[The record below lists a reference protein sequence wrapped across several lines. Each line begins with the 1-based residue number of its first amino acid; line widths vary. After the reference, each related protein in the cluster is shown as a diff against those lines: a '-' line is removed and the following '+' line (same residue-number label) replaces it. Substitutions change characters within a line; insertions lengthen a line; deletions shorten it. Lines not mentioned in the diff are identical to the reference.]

1 MSIVHNKDIGTKQKA
16 LAINLDRKIYG
27 SFAEIGA
34 GQDVAANFF
43 KAGASSGTIAKTMS
57 AYDMTFSDAIYG
69 AQQGRRYVSEPRL
82 ISMLER
88 EYGLLIERLAEQR
101 GTTTT
106 FFAFSDTISALN
118 YHKTN
123 DGHGWMG
130 VRFQLEPDGEFNDV
144 VLHVKLLDN
153 DNNLQ
158 QQAVG
163 ILGVNLIYA
172 CFYYHE
178 IPPVFLLSLMDN
190 LSKDRIQID
199 MIRFEGPGF
208 TKVDNR
214 LMSLHL
220 VKYGFSDV
228 AVFGPDGK
236 NLQPSEALYKK
247 HIVVVRGRFRPIIN
261 VHLDMLH
268 TGVKQ
273 FMQEPDVDKTNIV
286 VITELTLQSLKERNA
301 DQTAEIDEKDFLDRV
316 DILCSLGQTV
326 LISNFHEYYKLVAY
340 LSKITK
346 LKLGVVLGYPNL
358 EYIFSEEHYGDL
370 PGGILESF
378 ATLFSRKVKLF
389 IYPTLR
395 DGVIYNCL
403 RFNLPPHLIDL
414 YRYLIANDKIE
425 DIRHYNEN
433 NLHVQ
438 TDKVLQLIRQ
448 GAPGWE
454 EYVPPE
460 VAAMIK
466 DRRLFGYA
474 GDGPGTGATGNGE
487 TTGNGEGTH
496 NGGETSNGQGTG
508 KDPGKVVD
516 AA

>member
-1 MSIVHNKDIGTKQKA
+1 MNVIHNKEIGTKQKA
-16 LAINLDRKIYG
+16 LAINLDPKIYG

-57 AYDMTFSDAIYG
+57 AYDMVFSDAIYG
-69 AQQGRRYVSEPRL
+69 AQQNRRYVSEPRL
-82 ISMLER
+82 ISMLEH
-88 EYGLLIERLAEQR
+88 EYGLLIERLTSQR
-101 GTTTT
+101 GDKTT
-106 FFAFSDTISALN
+106 FFAFSNTMSALN

-130 VRFQLEPDGEFNDV
+130 VRFQLEPNGPFNDV

-153 DNNLQ
+153 DNVLQ

-172 CFYYHE
+172 CFYYPE

-190 LSKDRIQID
+190 LSRDAIQID
-199 MIRFEGPGF
+199 MIRFEGPNF

-220 VKYGFSDV
+220 VKYGFSD
-228 AVFGPDGK
+228 AALFGPDGK
-236 NLQPSEALYKK
+236 NQQPSEVLYKK
-247 HIVVVRGRFRPIIN
+247 HIVVIRGRFRPIIN
-261 VHLDMLH
+261 VHLDMLN

-273 FMQEPDVDKTNIV
+273 FVAEPDVDRKNLV
-286 VITELTLQSLKERNA
+286 VIAELTLQALKERNA
-301 DQTAEIDEKDFLDRV
+301 GESAEIDEKDFLERV

-340 LSKITK
+340 LSGITK
-346 LKLGVVLGYPNL
+346 LKIGMVLGYPNL
-358 EYIFSEEHYGDL
+358 EYIFTEEHYNNL

-395 DGVIYNCL
+395 DGVIWNCL
-403 RFNLPPHLIDL
+403 RFYPPPHLIDL
-414 YRYLIANDKIE
+414 YRYLIANNKIE
-425 DIRHYNEN
+425 DIRHYNEG

-438 TDKVLQLIRQ
+438 TDKVLNMIKQNE
-448 GAPGWE
+448 AGWE
-454 EYVPPE
+454 QYVPAD

-466 DRRLFGYA
+466 ERCLFGFSCVN
-474 GDGPGTGATGNGE
+474 D
-487 TTGNGEGTH
+487 
-496 NGGETSNGQGTG
+496 
-508 KDPGKVVD
+508 V
-516 AA
+516 AAKTE

>member
-1 MSIVHNKDIGTKQKA
+1 MSAIHNKDIGTKQKA
-16 LAINLDRKIYG
+16 LAINLDPEIYG
-27 SFAEIGA
+27 AFAEIGA

-69 AQQGRRYVSEPRL
+69 VQQVRRYVSENRL
-82 ISMLER
+82 ISMLDH
-88 EYGLLIERLAEQR
+88 EYGLLIERLAAQR
-101 GTTTT
+101 GATTT
-106 FFAFSDTISALN
+106 FFAFSDTVSALN

-130 VRFQLEPDGEFNDV
+130 VRFQLEPNGQFNDV

-163 ILGVNLIYA
+163 ILGVNLIFA

-178 IPPVFLLSLMDN
+178 TPSVFLLSLMDN
-190 LSKDRIQID
+190 LAKDRIQID
-199 MIRFEGPGF
+199 MIRFEGPDF
-208 TKVDNR
+208 SKVDNR

-220 VKYGFSDV
+220 VKYGFSDA

-236 NLQPSEALYKK
+236 NLQPSEVLYKK
-247 HIVVVRGRFRPIIN
+247 HIVVIRGRFRPLIN
-261 VHLDMLH
+261 VHLDMLN
-268 TGVKQ
+268 TGVQQ
-273 FMQEPDVDKTNIV
+273 FLQETDVDATNVV
-286 VITELTLQSLKERNA
+286 VIAELTLQSLKERNA
-301 DQTAEIDEKDFLDRV
+301 DETAEIDEKDFLDRV

-346 LKLGVVLGYPNL
+346 LKMGVVLGYPNL
-358 EYIFSEEHYGDL
+358 EYIFSEEHYKDL

-389 IYPTLR
+389 IYPTLH
-395 DGVIYNCL
+395 DGTIWNCL
-403 RFNLPPHLIDL
+403 KFLPPPHLIDL
-414 YRYLIANDKIE
+414 YRYLIHNNKIE
-425 DIRHYNEN
+425 DIRHYNEK

-438 TDKVLQLIRQ
+438 TDKVLQLIKQ
-448 GAPGWE
+448 GADGWE
-454 EYVPPE
+454 EYVPAE

-466 DRRLFGYA
+466 ERCLFGFA
-474 GDGPGTGATGNGE
+474 CEIDPAKIGMTTTGDAPEKGTGSAG
-487 TTGNGEGTH
+487 
-496 NGGETSNGQGTG
+496 
-508 KDPGKVVD
+508 
-516 AA
+516 

>member
-1 MSIVHNKDIGTKQKA
+1 MNSIHNKDIGTKQKA
-16 LAINLDRKIYG
+16 LAINLDPKIYG

-69 AQQGRRYVSEPRL
+69 VQQVRRYVSESRL
-82 ISMLER
+82 ISMLDH

-101 GTTTT
+101 GDSTT
-106 FFAFSDTISALN
+106 FFAFSDTVSALN
-118 YHKTN
+118 YNKTN

-130 VRFQLEPDGEFNDV
+130 VRFQLEPNGPFNDV

-163 ILGVNLIYA
+163 ILGVNLMYA
-172 CFYYHE
+172 CFYYND

-190 LSKDRIQID
+190 LSRDRIQID
-199 MIRFEGPGF
+199 MIRFEGPDF

-220 VKYGFSDV
+220 VKYGFSDA
-228 AVFGPDGK
+228 AVFGPNGK
-236 NLQPSEALYKK
+236 NQQPSDVLYKK
-247 HIVVVRGRFRPIIN
+247 HIVVIRGRFRPIIN
-261 VHLDMLH
+261 VHLDMLN

-273 FMQEPDVDKTNIV
+273 FMQEPDVDKTNV
-286 VITELTLQSLKERNA
+286 MVITELTLQSLKERNA
-301 DQTAEIDEKDFLDRV
+301 DLTAEIDEKDFLDRV

-358 EYIFSEEHYGDL
+358 EYIFAEEHYQDL

-395 DGVIYNCL
+395 NAVIWNCL
-403 RFNLPPHLIDL
+403 KFSPPPHLIDL
-414 YRYLIANDKIE
+414 YRYLIANNKIE

-433 NLHVQ
+433 NLHAE
-438 TDKVLQLIRQ
+438 TDKILQLIKQ
-448 GAPGWE
+448 GASGWE
-454 EYVPPE
+454 EFVPPE

-466 DRRLFGYA
+466 DKRLFGYA
-474 GDGPGTGATGNGE
+474 SEPEIIKEDV
-487 TTGNGEGTH
+487 TTN
-496 NGGETSNGQGTG
+496 NN
-508 KDPGKVVD
+508 DPEIALGSI
-516 AA
+516 

>member
-1 MSIVHNKDIGTKQKA
+1 MNTIHNKDIGTKQKS
-16 LAINLDRKIYG
+16 LAINLDPHIYG

-43 KAGASSGTIAKTMS
+43 KAGGSSGTIAKTMS

-69 AQQGRRYVSEPRL
+69 VQQVRRYVSEQRL
-82 ISMLER
+82 ISMLDH

-101 GTTTT
+101 GATTT
-106 FFAFSDTISALN
+106 FFAFSDTVSALN

-130 VRFQLEPDGEFNDV
+130 VRFQLKPNGDFNDV
-144 VLHVKLLDN
+144 VIHVKLLDN

-163 ILGVNLIYA
+163 ILGVNLMYA
-172 CFYYHE
+172 CFFYNE
-178 IPPVFLLSLMDN
+178 NPLVFLLSLMDG
-190 LSKDRIQID
+190 LSRDRIQID
-199 MIRFEGPGF
+199 MVRFEGPGF
-208 TKVDNR
+208 IKVDNR

-236 NLQPSEALYKK
+236 NLQPSEALHKK
-247 HIVVVRGRFRPIIN
+247 HAVVIRGRFRPVIN
-261 VHLDMLH
+261 VHSDMLNN
-268 TGVKQ
+268 GLKQ
-273 FMQEPDVDKTNIV
+273 FLQEPDVDKENV
-286 VITELTLQSLKERNA
+286 VVVSELTLQSLKERNA
-301 DQTAEIDEKDFLDRV
+301 EQGAEIDEKDFLDRV
-316 DILCSLGQTV
+316 DILCSMGQTV
-326 LISNFHEYYKLVAY
+326 LISDFHEYYKLVAY

-346 LKLGVVLGYPNL
+346 LKMGVVLGYPNL
-358 EYIFSEEHYGDL
+358 EYIFSEEHYQDL

-395 DGVIYNCL
+395 DGIIYNCL
-403 RFNLPPHLIDL
+403 RFNPPAHLIDL
-414 YRYLIANDKIE
+414 YRYLIANNKIE
-425 DIRHYNEN
+425 DIRHYNED

-438 TDKVLQLIRQ
+438 TDKVLQFIKQ
-448 GAPGWE
+448 GTDGWE
-454 EYVPPE
+454 ELVPAE

-466 DRRLFGYA
+466 QRCLFGFHC
-474 GDGPGTGATGNGE
+474 DTTPEEHNINATGDSFGALVN
-487 TTGNGEGTH
+487 N
-496 NGGETSNGQGTG
+496 
-508 KDPGKVVD
+508 D
-516 AA
+516 

>member
-1 MSIVHNKDIGTKQKA
+1 MNPVHNKEIGTKQKA
-16 LAINLDRKIYG
+16 LAINLDPTIYG

-57 AYDMTFSDAIYG
+57 AYDMIFSDAIYG
-69 AQQGRRYVSEPRL
+69 AQKGKRYVTESRL
-82 ISMLER
+82 ISMLDR

-101 GTTTT
+101 GNTTT
-106 FFAFSDTISALN
+106 FFAFSDTVSALN

-130 VRFQLEPDGEFNDV
+130 VRFQLEPNGQFNDV
-144 VLHVKLLDN
+144 VLHFKLLDN

-172 CFYYHE
+172 CFYYHT
-178 IPPVFLLSLMDN
+178 IPPVFLLSLMDD
-190 LSKDRIQID
+190 LSTDRIQID
-199 MIRFEGPGF
+199 MIRFEGPNF

-220 VKYGFSDV
+220 VKYGFSNA

-236 NLQPSEALYKK
+236 NLQPSEVLYKK
-247 HIVVVRGRFRPIIN
+247 HIVVIRGRFRPIIN
-261 VHLDMLH
+261 VHLDMLN

-273 FMQEPDVDKTNIV
+273 FMQETDVDKSNIV
-286 VITELTLQSLKERNA
+286 VITELTLQALKERDA
-301 DQTAEIDEKDFLDRV
+301 DPTADIDEKDFLDRV

-346 LKLGVVLGYPNL
+346 LKMGVVVGYPNL
-358 EYIFSEEHYGDL
+358 EYIFSEEHYQDL
-370 PGGILESF
+370 EGGILESF

-389 IYPTLR
+389 IYPTFR
-395 DGVIYNCL
+395 NGIIWNCL
-403 RFNLPPHLIDL
+403 RFSPPSHLVDL
-414 YRYLIANDKIE
+414 YRYLIANNKIE

-433 NLHVQ
+433 NLHVE
-438 TDKVLQLIRQ
+438 TDKVLSMIKQ
-448 GAPGWE
+448 GQDGWE
-454 EYVPPE
+454 EYVPAE
-460 VAAMIK
+460 VATMIK
-466 DRRLFGYA
+466 DRCLFGY
-474 GDGPGTGATGNGE
+474 PCEIIPQENVVTEGNN
-487 TTGNGEGTH
+487 TN
-496 NGGETSNGQGTG
+496 TSN
-508 KDPGKVVD
+508 P
-516 AA
+516 A

>member
-1 MSIVHNKDIGTKQKA
+1 MDIIHNTDIGTKQKA
-16 LAINLDRKIYG
+16 LAINLNLKIYG

-69 AQQGRRYVSEPRL
+69 VQQVRRYVSENRL
-82 ISMLER
+82 MSMLDHEF
-88 EYGLLIERLAEQR
+88 GLLIERLAAQR
-101 GTTTT
+101 GDTTT
-106 FFAFSDTISALN
+106 FFAFADTVSALN
-118 YHKTN
+118 YQKTN

-130 VRFQLEPDGEFNDV
+130 VRFQLEPNGAFNDV

-158 QQAVG
+158 QQAAG
-163 ILGVNLIYA
+163 ILGVNLMYA

-178 IPPVFLLSLMDN
+178 SPPIFLLSLMDD

-199 MIRFEGPGF
+199 MIRFEGPNF

-220 VKYGFSDV
+220 VKYGFSDA
-228 AVFGPDGK
+228 AVFGPDGA
-236 NLQPSEALYKK
+236 NMQPSEVLYKK
-247 HIVVVRGRFRPIIN
+247 HIVVIRGRFRPIIN
-261 VHLDMLH
+261 VHLDMLNN
-268 TGVKQ
+268 GVKQ
-273 FMQEPDVDKTNIV
+273 FLQEPDVDSANV
-286 VITELTLQSLKERNA
+286 VVVAELTLQSLKERDATATA
-301 DQTAEIDEKDFLDRV
+301 DIDEKDFLERV

-346 LKLGVVLGYPNL
+346 LKMGVVLGYPNL
-358 EYIFSEEHYGDL
+358 EYIFSEEHYQEL

-403 RFNLPPHLIDL
+403 KFAPPPHLMDL
-414 YRYLIANDKIE
+414 YRYLIANNKIE
-425 DIRHYNEN
+425 DIRHYNES

-438 TDKVLQLIRQ
+438 TDIVLQLIKQ
-448 GAPGWE
+448 GVDGWE
-454 EYVPPE
+454 QYVPAE

-466 DRRLFGYA
+466 ERCLFGYSC
-474 GDGPGTGATGNGE
+474 E
-487 TTGNGEGTH
+487 
-496 NGGETSNGQGTG
+496 
-508 KDPGKVVD
+508 VD
-516 AA
+516 HVKENMSVTNDSKG